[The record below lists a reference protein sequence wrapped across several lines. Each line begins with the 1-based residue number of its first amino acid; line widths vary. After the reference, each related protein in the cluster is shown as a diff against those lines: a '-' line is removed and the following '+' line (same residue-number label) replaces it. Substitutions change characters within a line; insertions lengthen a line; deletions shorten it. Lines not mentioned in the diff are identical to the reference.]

1 MSKTDK
7 EKRLIDAIKRFIL
20 FFSHYPLCL
29 IYKKRGGYNMEIEK
43 LVDKDMKKEV
53 TESVK
58 EAHEHAGG
66 NSDSIKKDENKVDDQ
81 KAKTPDVKN
90 NQDSDKTKSGKD
102 VKAAELKKESEGKK
116 EEKDM
121 SNEEMKKDNMP
132 KEADKKENNS
142 ADDQDIK
149 NIRGE
154 VEYDD
159 SVIKKIIAV
168 ALDSV
173 DGLLTVDGGFFSNAA
188 KKISNDADETAGIE
202 TEVGKKQVAIDMDV
216 VVEYGKDIQ
225 EIFDNLKKVA
235 AKEVKQM
242 TGLDVIEVNLKVVD
256 IKTKEEHEQDKETL
270 QDKAS
275 ETADDAKEYVNEKR
289 EENQEEKKEK
299 EEKRVE

>member
-1 MSKTDK
+1 
-7 EKRLIDAIKRFIL
+7 
-20 FFSHYPLCL
+20 
-29 IYKKRGGYNMEIEK
+29 MEIQN

-58 EAHEHAGG
+58 EAHDAAGG
-66 NSDSIKKDENKVDDQ
+66 NSQNIKNDENKVEDQ
-81 KAKTPDVKN
+81 KAKAPDVKDA
-90 NQDSDKTKSGKD
+90 QTDKKDSDGKTAQKE
-102 VKAAELKKESEGKK
+102 KAAEAKKEDQGKTEKSEDKK
-116 EEKDM
+116 EGKDM
-121 SNEEMKKDNMP
+121 SKEEMNKENKDMNKETDKKDNH
-132 KEADKKENNS
+132 S
-142 ADDQDIK
+142 AEDQNVE

-173 DGLLTVDGGFFSNAA
+173 DGLLNVDGGFFSNTA
-188 KKISNDADETAGIE
+188 KKISNNADDTAGIE

-225 EIFDNLKKVA
+225 EIFNNLKQVV

-242 TGLDVIEVNLKVVD
+242 TGLEVIEVNLKVVD

-275 ETADDAKEYVNEKR
+275 EQADQAKEYVNEKR
-289 EENQEEKKEK
+289 EEMSDDDEK
-299 EEKRVE
+299 EEKDEKSEEPRVK

>member
-1 MSKTDK
+1 
-7 EKRLIDAIKRFIL
+7 
-20 FFSHYPLCL
+20 
-29 IYKKRGGYNMEIEK
+29 MEIQN

-58 EAHEHAGG
+58 EAHDAAGG
-66 NSDSIKKDENKVDDQ
+66 NSQDIKQDENKVEDQ
-81 KAKTPDVKN
+81 KAKSPDVKN
-90 NQDSDKTKSGKD
+90 DQTDKKDSDGKTAQKE
-102 VKAAELKKESEGKK
+102 KAAEAKK
-116 EEKDM
+116 EEQAK
-121 SNEEMKKDNMP
+121 SEKS
-132 KEADKKENNS
+132 ADKKEGKDMSKEEMNKDINNKDNHS
-142 ADDQDIK
+142 AEDQNIE

-173 DGLLTVDGGFFSNAA
+173 DGLLNVDGGFFSNTA
-188 KKISNDADETAGIE
+188 KKISNNADDTAGIE

-225 EIFDNLKKVA
+225 EIFNNLKQVV

-242 TGLDVIEVNLKVVD
+242 TGLEVIEVNLKVVD

-275 ETADDAKEYVNEKR
+275 EQADQAKEYVNEKR
-289 EENQEEKKEK
+289 EEMSDDDKK
-299 EEKRVE
+299 EEKSEEPRVK

>member
-1 MSKTDK
+1 
-7 EKRLIDAIKRFIL
+7 
-20 FFSHYPLCL
+20 
-29 IYKKRGGYNMEIEK
+29 MEIQN

-58 EAHEHAGG
+58 EAHEAAGG
-66 NSDSIKKDENKVDDQ
+66 KSEDIKKDENKVEDQ
-81 KAKTPDVKN
+81 QTKAPDVKN
-90 NQDSDKTKSGKD
+90 DQDGKKDSDGKTAQKEKAIEAKKDNQNNKEEKSD
-102 VKAAELKKESEGKK
+102 NKK

-121 SNEEMKKDNMP
+121 SKEDMNKENKDMKKD
-132 KEADKKENNS
+132 ADKKETKS
-142 ADDQDIK
+142 ADNQDIE

-173 DGLLTVDGGFFSNAA
+173 DGLLNVDGGFFSNTA
-188 KKISNDADETAGIE
+188 KKISNNADDTAGIE

-216 VVEYGKDIQ
+216 VVEFGKDIQ
-225 EIFDNLKKVA
+225 EIFENLKQVV

-256 IKTKEEHEQDKETL
+256 IKTKEEHEKDKETL

-275 ETADDAKEYVNEKR
+275 EQADDAKKYVDEKR
-289 EENQEEKKEK
+289 EENAEDKDEKDKEKDEKEKDEEKP
-299 EEKRVE
+299 RVE